1 MKARLCLVASLLLLA
16 APAFAQESP
25 GAAGAEM
32 QKNDPAAPSTTPTSP
47 TPPAPPAATDH
58 STSEPSPSAMPAPGN
73 QAKGPMEVD
82 ITELTAVDDDS
93 KLVKPWNLPVDTVEE
108 MDVFDANGKKIG
120 EVDAVL
126 QDKSGEVKGVVV
138 EYGGF
143 LGFGEKGAVVGI
155 DQLKLSDGTIITDLS
170 EDDLSQRPE
179 WMK

>member
-1 MKARLCLVASLLLLA
+1 MKARLCLVSSLLLLA
-16 APAFAQESP
+16 APAIAQETP
-25 GAAGAEM
+25 GQPATEM
-32 QKNDPAAPSTTPTSP
+32 QKSDPAAPSTMPTSP
-47 TPPAPPAATDH
+47 TPPTPPAATDH
-58 STSEPSPSAMPAPGN
+58 STSEPSPSAMPAPGD

-82 ITELTAVDDDS
+82 ITELTAVDDDT
-93 KLVKPWNLPVDTVEE
+93 KLVTPWNVPVDTVEE

-126 QDKSGEVKGVVV
+126 QDKNGEVKGVVV

-170 EDDLSQRPE
+170 EEQLSQRPE

>member
-1 MKARLCLVASLLLLA
+1 MKARLCLVSSLLLLA
-16 APAFAQESP
+16 APAIAQEAP
-25 GAAGAEM
+25 GKTDTEM
-32 QKNDPAAPSTTPTSP
+32 QKSDPAPSTVPATPAAPT
-47 TPPAPPAATDH
+47 PPAATDH
-58 STSEPSPSAMPAPGN
+58 STSEPSPSALPASGD

-82 ITELTAVDDDS
+82 ITELTAVDEDS
-93 KLVKPWNLPVDTVEE
+93 KLVKPWNVPVDTVEE

-126 QDKSGEVKGVVV
+126 QDKDGEIKGVVIG
-138 EYGGF
+138 YGGF

-170 EDDLSQRPE
+170 EDQLSQRPE